1 MRSRPRPK
9 PADSEMIWRRRNQ
22 DEGAP
27 QKGAGGED
35 SDSPSA
41 ELTPEAVGQRVE
53 SALQAAERA
62 AARIRD
68 DAQQWARSYKE
79 ESRKQADEQTSERV
93 RELSELT
100 DNMMLRVRAAAEQA
114 DELISSLE
122 EMGRRLISSEWRSS
136 RIPEPVSPARSRPVH
151 NDDSVSA
158 GARVLATQM
167 AAVGGSRDEVATR
180 LREEFGIQDP
190 SAILDEIGL

>member
-1 MRSRPRPK
+1 M
-9 PADSEMIWRRRNQ
+9 MWRRKDDK
-22 DEGAP
+22 DEGAGSP
-27 QKGAGGED
+27 EKGAGGED

-68 DAQQWARSYKE
+68 DAQEWARSYRE

-100 DNMMLRVRAAAEQA
+100 DSLLIRVGAAAKQA
-114 DELISSLE
+114 DELIAALE
-122 EMGRRLISSEWRSS
+122 ETGRRLISSEWRSS
-136 RIPEPVSPARSRPVH
+136 RIPGPVNPTRPRSAHH
-151 NDDSVSA
+151 NDPSVSA
-158 GARVLATQM
+158 GARLLATQM
-167 AAVGGSRDEVATR
+167 AAVGGSRDEVAAR
-180 LREEFGIQDP
+180 LREEFGIKDP